1 MSVVEITLS
10 CRFSQQSE
18 QSLQMQHSEYL
29 DIFII
34 VILSLHNYIMSLHL
48 RCQQSTC
55 GRLSS

>member
-10 CRFSQQSE
+10 CRFAQQSE

-34 VILSLHNYIMSLHL
+34 VILSYQ
-48 RCQQSTC
+48 RFQQFTC
-55 GRLSS
+55 GSLSS